1 FPVIAQYLI
10 YTSLNLTVPL
20 SIMFSNMKIF
30 NVIKKNYNIEFTK
43 ILSDNGAEFT
53 FSKNHPFE
61 RILLDAQLYK
71 II

>member
-1 FPVIAQYLI
+1 MPEVVENIK
-10 YTSLNLTVPL
+10 SL